1 MLFAGNSRTC
11 SGSNSTMF
19 YKQMSPIASPFAR
32 KRVRRTISL
41 YTVYDPF
48 HSLVIHLRKLTWCN
62 LVVIKKKKKR
72 NFIPIRLSKSG
83 SIYNSEL
90 KYLKTRG
97 AQFDFEAS
105 FEMQS
110 KIFNLL

>member
-62 LVVIKKKKKR
+62 LVVIQKKKNEILFR
-72 NFIPIRLSKSG
+72 F
-83 SIYNSEL
+83 
-90 KYLKTRG
+90 
-97 AQFDFEAS
+97 AS
-105 FEMQS
+105 QNQDLFTTV
-110 KIFNLL
+110 N